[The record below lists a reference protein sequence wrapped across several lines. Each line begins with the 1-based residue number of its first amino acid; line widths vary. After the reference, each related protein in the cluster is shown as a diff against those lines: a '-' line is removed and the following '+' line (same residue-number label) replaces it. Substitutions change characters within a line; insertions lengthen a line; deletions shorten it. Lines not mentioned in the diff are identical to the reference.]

1 MKVNIAVCDPDVK
14 SFLRPLLEIPD
25 GEMVQ
30 SGRTPEFLARA
41 RRPAVVEP
49 RPAVPGLAKP
59 AGGPQLGQRG
69 LNLLLGR
76 GSETGYS
83 FARARQCLIKD
94 SQIERAYQLRATQ
107 IFSGRLFR
115 AGLPEEA

>member
-59 AGGPQLGQRG
+59 ASGPQLGRDG

-76 GSETGYS
+76 GPETGYS
-83 FARARQCLIKD
+83 LLAI
-94 SQIERAYQLRATQ
+94 
-107 IFSGRLFR
+107 G
-115 AGLPEEA
+115 